1 MEEYVL
7 LSEEDEPAAGEEH
20 ARLARDLT
28 RKDEE
33 RKVRAL
39 CFKSIVDRCTRP
51 VQCRDRTV

>member
-7 LSEEDEPAAGEEH
+7 LSEEDEPGQEEH